1 MTDREQE
8 ELLIRIDERTKY
20 QEELLIRFEQIMTNH
35 LRHHFRYNILAW
47 SVALGAIIS
56 LIVKLT

>member
-20 QEELLIRFEQIMTNH
+20 FEQIMTNH